1 MILSADS
8 DFHCRARRLYFTDM
22 KAVIAQS
29 KGRKRQRHSLG
40 TGVVATRVILDEAA
54 EIGARRQPGRVP
66 PGRGRVVGNG
76 HEGPGQS
83 VGKQEEVD
91 SQDDG
96 QEMTRPR
103 TSQEVQSREPT
114 TSAAADERV
123 AALKVGA

>member
-29 KGRKRQRHSLG
+29 KGWKRQRHSLG

-76 HEGPGQS
+76 HEGPGH
-83 VGKQEEVD
+83 
-91 SQDDG
+91 
-96 QEMTRPR
+96 PLR
-103 TSQEVQSREPT
+103 TNAGPISAD
-114 TSAAADERV
+114 TSHNIFPSMLRNMVSD
-123 AALKVGA
+123 